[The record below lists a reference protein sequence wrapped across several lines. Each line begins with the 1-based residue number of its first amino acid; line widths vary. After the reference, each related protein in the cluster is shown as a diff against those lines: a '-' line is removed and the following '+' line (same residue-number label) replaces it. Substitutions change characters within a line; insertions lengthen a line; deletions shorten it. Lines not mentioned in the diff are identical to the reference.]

1 MAIHFIN
8 CTEDSF
14 KNEFPR
20 LYRFSTL
27 DRFFEQLDSKKISF
41 VSPLKWNDPYE
52 KYFLERD
59 YRINN
64 KQYNLA
70 FKENVFALCFSSISN
85 SEAYWNMYAPKCDGV
100 RIEVS
105 SEKFLTDFLSKI
117 KGADVYVGPVKY
129 YSTNDFYKKDIDTK
143 KLSLS
148 LNNHEEI
155 IHQIELLYRKRNAFQ
170 YEKEIRI
177 IIIPKRNNRR
187 IEIVEHPYQF
197 EQNNSKITLDPR
209 TGNNLF
215 KFIKAN
221 LLRNNGLRISKAKLY
236 NQIIPSDWK
245 LA

>member
-85 SEAYWNMYAPKCDGV
+85 SEVYWNMYAPKCDGV

-105 SEKFLTDFLSKI
+105 SEKFLTDFLCKI

-221 LLRNNGLRISKAKLY
+221 
-236 NQIIPSDWK
+236 
-245 LA
+245 

>member
-105 SEKFLTDFLSKI
+105 SEKFLTDFLCKI

-143 KLSLS
+143 KLALS

-177 IIIPKRNNRR
+177 IIIPKSNNRR

>member
-52 KYFLERD
+52 KYFLERG

-105 SEKFLTDFLSKI
+105 SEKFLTDFLCKI